1 MRFGSTPLV
10 RGVARAQGE
19 DKALAIAEKGG
30 LRSFLLQFPE
40 PEKGGWDICM
50 RCSCK
55 PIYMGA

>member
-40 PEKGGWDICM
+40 PEKGG
-50 RCSCK
+50 
-55 PIYMGA
+55 